1 MKILLFGE
9 FSGLYNS
16 LKEGLVAE
24 GHHVFL
30 ASNGDGTK
38 NYPSDF
44 RWDIKMRAPLKVR
57 LCLEVLNI
65 FLHKNKLKGY
75 DAVLLMSP
83 LLFGPYLFLNR
94 LVYNFLIKNNKKVFL
109 SGTGLTPYSLTFW
122 YNTDKKYHHYAK
134 GLLDN
139 PSYRKYYFNNKI
151 LMEWEM
157 SLHDRV
163 NGYIP
168 IWYEYAEPFRNHPK
182 TLKTIRIPINAA
194 KFEYTPNI
202 VKDKIVFFHG
212 RPSRPGAKGTAY
224 IEEAFKRMKN
234 RYGDIAEFHVAG
246 GLPFKEYMSLVART
260 NVILDDTNSYS
271 IAMNGLF
278 SLAQGKIV
286 LGGAEREGNEE
297 LGLMDNPVINIVPDV
312 NQICEAIEFLIKN
325 KDTFVE
331 LGKKGREFVERNHDF
346 KEIARLY
353 VNTIENN

>member
-24 GHHVFL
+24 GHDVYL

-44 RWDIKMRAPLKVR
+44 RWDIKLRAPIKIR
-57 LCLEVLNI
+57 LCLEVLKVL
-65 FLHKNKLKGY
+65 LHRKHLKGY

-83 LLFGPYLFLNR
+83 LLFGPFLFLNR
-94 LVYNFLIKNNKKVFL
+94 IVYNFLIKNNKKVFL
-109 SGTGLTPYSLTFW
+109 SGTGLTPFSLTFW
-122 YNTDKKYHHYAK
+122 YNTNKKYHHYAK
-134 GLLDN
+134 GLLNDH
-139 PSYRKYYFNNKI
+139 SYKKYYFNNKK
-151 LMEWEM
+151 LMKWEM

-182 TLKTIRIPINAA
+182 TLNTIRIPIKASD
-194 KFEYTPNI
+194 FTYVPNVI
-202 VKDKIVFFHG
+202 RDKIVFFHG
-212 RPSRPGAKGTAY
+212 RPSRPIAKGTPY
-224 IEEAFKRMKN
+224 IEEAFKLMKKK
-234 RYGDIAEFHVAG
+234 YGELAEFHVAG
-246 GLPFKEYMSLVART
+246 GLPFKEYMLLIART

-286 LGGAEREGNEE
+286 LGGAEEEGNEE
-297 LGLMDNPVINIVPDV
+297 LGLEDNPVINIVPDV
-312 NQICEAIEFLIKN
+312 NQICDVIERLIKD
-325 KDTFVE
+325 KDSFEE
-331 LGKKGREFVERNHDF
+331 LGKKGREFVEKNHDY
-346 KEIARLY
+346 KEIARIY
-353 VNTIENN
+353 VRTIENN

>member
-65 FLHKNKLKGY
+65 FLHKNKLRGY

-246 GLPFKEYMSLVART
+246 GLPFKEYMSLVACT